1 MIANLTF
8 CGIDLQCAV
17 NPPPN
22 FLPFLLLFP
31 PSLPLSFSSPSL
43 SPLFPLPPS
52 LLPFLPLFFLPQ
64 HKLKQSQRSKVR
76 QFMTITGTDEH
87 TAINCLTQNEWR
99 LDMAT
104 DNFYQDPIRYFVEP
118 PRAAVDRKKL
128 DSLFNKYRS
137 TFRLSNDS
145 VCNGLSSQLV
155 LIYFAYISVRLLSFC
170 LLRCISLTLPISH
183 SLTFTGG

>member
-1 MIANLTF
+1 MSVKRGSTVDQIRFSLLIHASQVRFVAFTCMLECECLATANNQSSTLTF
-8 CGIDLQCAV
+8 FL
-17 NPPPN
+17 PPS
-22 FLPFLLLFP
+22 FLPFLSSLSLLSSLPSILSPFLPLSLP
-31 PSLPLSFSSPSL
+31 PSLPSSL
-43 SPLFPLPPS
+43 SP
-52 LLPFLPLFFLPQ
+52 FLPQ

-76 QFMTITGTDEH
+76 QFITITGTDEH

-137 TFRLSNDS
+137 MFIL
-145 VCNGLSSQLV
+145 
-155 LIYFAYISVRLLSFC
+155 
-170 LLRCISLTLPISH
+170 
-183 SLTFTGG
+183 